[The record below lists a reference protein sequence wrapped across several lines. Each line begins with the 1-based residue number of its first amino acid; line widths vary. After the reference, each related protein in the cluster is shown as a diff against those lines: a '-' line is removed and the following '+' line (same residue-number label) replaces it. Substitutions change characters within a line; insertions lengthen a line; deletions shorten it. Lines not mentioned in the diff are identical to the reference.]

1 MSSRSRGRRT
11 GVSGTREAILAAARQ
26 SFTARGYDATTVRA
40 VAREAGVDPAL
51 IHYFFGTKDA
61 LFAASLALPVNP
73 REVVDELVAG
83 GLDGVGER
91 MVAFLLGVWEEP
103 DGSPLLAMLRSAV
116 AHEEAAAMVR
126 QFLGR
131 EVIGRLAR
139 AVDAPD
145 PELRASLCASQI
157 VGVAVA
163 RYVVRIEPLASAAP
177 ATVAAWVGPTL
188 QRYLTARAA

>member
-1 MSSRSRGRRT
+1 MSTRGRGRRT
-11 GVSGTREAILAAARQ
+11 GDSGTRARILAAARE

-40 VAREAGVDPAL
+40 VARQAGVDPAL

-61 LFAASLALPVNP
+61 LFAASLELPVNP

-83 GLDGVGER
+83 GLDGLGER
-91 MVAFLLGVWEEP
+91 MVALLLGVWEEP
-103 DGSPLLAMLRSAV
+103 GGSPLLAMLRSAV

-157 VGVAVA
+157 VGLAVA
-163 RYVVRIEPLASAAP
+163 RYIVRIEPLASAEA

-188 QRYLTARAA
+188 QRYLTAREA

>member
-26 SFTARGYDATTVRA
+26 SFTTCGYDATTVRA
-40 VAREAGVDPAL
+40 VARDAGVDPAL
-51 IHYFFGTKDA
+51 VHYFFGTKDA
-61 LFAASLALPVNP
+61 LFAASLELPVNP

-83 GLDGVGER
+83 GLDGLGER

-103 DGSPLLAMLRSAV
+103 GGSPLLAMLRSAV

-157 VGVAVA
+157 VGLAVA
-163 RYVVRIEPLASAAP
+163 RYIVRIEPLASAEA

-188 QRYLTARAA
+188 QRYLTAREA

>member
-1 MSSRSRGRRT
+1 MSTRARGRRT
-11 GVSGTREAILAAARQ
+11 GDSGTRATILAAARE

-40 VAREAGVDPAL
+40 IAHQAGVDPAL

-61 LFAASLALPVNP
+61 LFAASLELPVNP

-83 GLDGVGER
+83 GLDGLGER

-103 DGSPLLAMLRSAV
+103 GGSPLLAMLRSAV

-145 PELRASLCASQI
+145 PDLRASLCASQI
-157 VGVAVA
+157 VGLAVA
-163 RYVVRIEPLASAAP
+163 RYIVRIEPLASAEA

-188 QRYLTARAA
+188 QRYLTARET

>member
-1 MSSRSRGRRT
+1 MSTRGRGRRT
-11 GVSGTREAILAAARQ
+11 GDSGTRATILAAARE

-40 VAREAGVDPAL
+40 VARRAGVDPAL

-61 LFAASLALPVNP
+61 LFAASLELPVNP

-83 GLDGVGER
+83 GLDGLGER

-103 DGSPLLAMLRSAV
+103 GGSPLLAMLRSAV

-157 VGVAVA
+157 VGLAVA
-163 RYVVRIEPLASAAP
+163 RYIVRIEPLASAEA

-188 QRYLTARAA
+188 QRYLTAREA

>member
-1 MSSRSRGRRT
+1 MSTRGRGRRT
-11 GVSGTREAILAAARQ
+11 GDSGTRAGILAAARE

-40 VAREAGVDPAL
+40 VARQAGVDPAL

-61 LFAASLALPVNP
+61 LFAASLELPVNP

-83 GLDGVGER
+83 GLDGLGER

-103 DGSPLLAMLRSAV
+103 GGSPLLAMLRSAV
-116 AHEEAAAMVR
+116 GHEEAAAMVR

-157 VGVAVA
+157 VGLAVA
-163 RYVVRIEPLASAAP
+163 RYIVRIEPLASADA
-177 ATVAAWVGPTL
+177 ARVAAWVGPTL
-188 QRYLTARAA
+188 QRYLTAREA

>member
-1 MSSRSRGRRT
+1 MSTRARGRRT
-11 GVSGTREAILAAARQ
+11 GDCDTRATILAAARE

-40 VAREAGVDPAL
+40 VAHQAGVDPAL

-61 LFAASLALPVNP
+61 LFAASLELPVNP

-83 GLDGVGER
+83 GLDGLGER
-91 MVAFLLGVWEEP
+91 MVAVLLGVWEEP
-103 DGSPLLAMLRSAV
+103 GGSPLLAMLRSAV

-126 QFLGR
+126 QFLAR

-145 PELRASLCASQI
+145 PDLRASLCASQI
-157 VGVAVA
+157 VGLAVA
-163 RYVVRIEPLASAAP
+163 RYIVRIEPLASAEA

-188 QRYLTARAA
+188 QRYLTAREA